1 MSDHDNTIRSTSRR
15 DFIKFAGFTAA
26 GVTLGKYLR
35 DYAHRYEIF
44 DQQWADRGPGIET
57 RKLSVCRQC
66 PAGCGMTV
74 RLVDGD
80 VKKLDGNPLC
90 PIARGTLCPK
100 GQAGVQSLYNP
111 DRLLGPVRRNGP
123 RGSGQWE
130 RIGWDEAMQEVQSKL
145 DSLRAE
151 GNPQSVAWIAERND
165 ATQGRL
171 IHRFMRVYGSPN
183 LFEFVDMRDES
194 ARLAMN
200 SCQGVDEFPAYDM
213 RNVNFILSFGTPVLE
228 SWLSPTWMNRQYGRL
243 RRGRPDRRGRLVQIE
258 SRMSPT
264 AMGADEWIPIEP
276 GTEAALALAIAHVMI
291 REGLFDRAF
300 VDEHTAGFDGD
311 DGFRATVLR
320 EYSPG
325 DVSARTGVSVTSIF
339 RLARE
344 LAAQKPALVVGEQ
357 TPLSGGVSLASAVH
371 ALNALN
377 GMIDNEG
384 GLLTQ
389 RPLALKSFPE
399 LTLDETA
406 RNGLTQPLIEK
417 PTALPQLADAIS
429 ENNPYPLQALF
440 VSSSRFFTIAPES
453 EKFFASTE
461 KIPFIVSFSSV
472 LDDSAAIA
480 DLILPDHSPLEKWQD
495 AAPLPVNGRPVWA
508 VSAPAIEPLLD
519 TRHTSEV
526 VMELGRNLGA
536 FPWKD
541 ITEVLRFEAEG
552 LFEARRGTPYT
563 TPYESAWISQ
573 LETGGWWIPSA
584 RNFSEFWRQLQD
596 KGGWF
601 DPVYHYER
609 WRRVLRTASGKFE
622 FQPLHK
628 FEPVKWVGSQRE
640 YPFKLKVFTVLTT
653 AGLEDP
659 NQPFLRET
667 LAPQVYARWKNW
679 VELNPQTAK
688 QLGIADKDWVSLE
701 SPLGKMRMRVLT
713 FAGAM
718 PGVVSVIIGHEH
730 RTGGGF
736 VIKNEKT
743 VADLVAYRNDATN
756 IIPLAATTRVKVYK
770 G

>member
-1 MSDHDNTIRSTSRR
+1 MSDHDNKIKSNSRR
-15 DFIKFAGFTAA
+15 DFIKFTGFTAA

-35 DYAHRYEIF
+35 DYALRYELF
-44 DQQWADRGPGIET
+44 NPQWADRGPGIES

-66 PAGCGMTV
+66 PAGCGLRV

-90 PIARGTLCPK
+90 PVARGTLCPK

-111 DRLLGPVRRNGP
+111 DRLVGPVRRSGP

-145 DSLRAE
+145 DSLRTE

-171 IHRFMRVYGSPN
+171 IRRFMRAYGSPN

-194 ARLAMN
+194 ARLSMN
-200 SCQGVDEFPAYDM
+200 ASQGVDEFPAYDM
-213 RNVNFILSFGTPVLE
+213 RNVNFIISFGTPVLE

-264 AMGADEWIPIEP
+264 AIAADEWIPIEP

-291 REGLFDRAF
+291 REGLYDRTF
-300 VDEHTAGFDGD
+300 VEEHTVGFDGD
-311 DGFRATVLR
+311 DGFRSTVLR

-325 DVSARTGVSVTSIF
+325 DVSARTGISVTIIF

-344 LAAQKPALVVGEQ
+344 LAAQKPALVIGEH
-357 TPLSGGVSLASAVH
+357 TPLSGGISLASAVH

-389 RPLALKSFPE
+389 RPLPLKP
-399 LTLDETA
+399 LPDLVPDETA
-406 RNGLTQPLIEK
+406 RQGLTQPLIEL
-417 PTALPQLADAIS
+417 PTVLPRVADAITES
-429 ENNPYPLQALF
+429 NPYPLQALF
-440 VSSSRFFTIAPES
+440 ISSSRFFNVAPEA
-453 EKFFASTE
+453 EKFYASTA

-472 LDDSAAIA
+472 LDDSAAFA

-519 TRHTSEV
+519 TRHTGEV

-584 RNFSEFWRQLQD
+584 RTFSEFWRQLLD
-596 KGGWF
+596 NGGWF

-609 WRRVLRTASGKFE
+609 WPRVLRTTSGKFE
-622 FQPLHK
+622 FRPVQQ
-628 FEPVKWVGSQRE
+628 FEPVKWVGSERD

-653 AGLEDP
+653 AGLENP

-679 VELNPQTAK
+679 VELNPNTAK
-688 QLGIADKDWVSLE
+688 QLGVADKDWVWLE
-701 SPLGKMRMRVLT
+701 SPLGKLRMRILT

-718 PGVVSVIIGHEH
+718 PDVVSVMIGHEH
-730 RTGGGF
+730 REGGEF
-736 VIKNEKT
+736 VIKNEGT

-756 IIPLAATTRVKVYK
+756 TIPLAATTRVKVYK
-770 G
+770 A